1 MKQAWHQACEGT
13 QTGPCPYIK
22 SGFAFGRLGV
32 LQQPFQSGVS
42 VLTLLVAAGETDRHQ
57 HPLPS
62 WPKTG
67 LPSLS
72 PRELPPAWKGGE
84 KVLIYPSVGAHQ
96 HQRDGKTLALLRRL
110 HARVQFAKQT
120 YLGKEAACGAEL
132 GWAMPTAWLHGC
144 RDMGVLSAWPQRDA
158 VDGGIEH
165 GYREDSRPNAA

>member
-1 MKQAWHQACEGT
+1 M
-13 QTGPCPYIK
+13 
-22 SGFAFGRLGV
+22 
-32 LQQPFQSGVS
+32 
-42 VLTLLVAAGETDRHQ
+42 
-57 HPLPS
+57 
-62 WPKTG
+62 
-67 LPSLS
+67 
-72 PRELPPAWKGGE
+72 
-84 KVLIYPSVGAHQ
+84 LIYPSVGAHQ

-120 YLGKEAACGAEL
+120 YLGKEAARGAEL